1 MSLLNLIDSQQREGG
16 EISSPFLA
24 VRVRE
29 VILDGSKEELGGWNA
44 LGYIRWDQI
53 RDPSSTAPTTV
64 SYAKPLF
71 PNYKNFPLK
80 NEIVF
85 LVSLPDPDMQSD
97 TNSESYYYFTPIN
110 LWNSTH
116 HNAVPDN
123 VNFTNIPQSQQ
134 RDYGTTSQGGAFRRV
149 SDKGTDIDLGKT
161 FRESKTIYPLLPY
174 EGDLLFESR
183 FGSSLRFSS
192 TVRGADNFWKGNA
205 GPVTILSNGHNPNLN
220 QAGWLP
226 TSESI
231 DNDQATVV
239 LSSNQTL
246 SYTLPVEGDGLQKFR
261 VEGINSFSNP
271 QLVLSSDRVVLN
283 AKNESAIISARNS
296 INIASTEVSVEAN
309 ETLFVNGSVVH
320 LGLDGTNYPKE
331 PVILGKEFLDDFE
344 KLLTQIDNLA
354 SSLEKLI
361 ALPAGTPYTT
371 VSSAAVRLRITSSK
385 IDKKLKA
392 NTYKSKKVFTSK

>member
-1 MSLLNLIDSQQREGG
+1 MSLLNLIDNQQREGS
-16 EISSPFLA
+16 ESSSPFLA

-29 VILDGSKEELGGWNA
+29 VILDGSREDLGGWNA
-44 LGYIRWDQI
+44 LGYIRWDQTLE
-53 RDPSSTAPTTV
+53 PSSTSPTSV

-85 LVSLPDPDMQSD
+85 IVSLPDPDIQSD
-97 TNSESYYYFTPIN
+97 TNSESYYYFFPIN

-123 VNFTNIPQSQQ
+123 VNYTSIPQSQQ
-134 RDYGTTSQGGAFRRV
+134 RDYGTTSIGGAVRRV
-149 SDKGTDIDLGKT
+149 SDSGTDIDLGRT
-161 FRESKTIYPLLPY
+161 FRESNKIYPLLPY
-174 EGDLLFESR
+174 EGDIIFESR

-192 TVRGADNFWKGNA
+192 TVRGSSNFWKGNQ
-205 GPVTILSNGHNPNLN
+205 GPITILSNGHNPSLK

-231 DNDQATVV
+231 DNDQTTIV

-246 SYTLPVEGDGLQKFR
+246 SYTLPVTGDGLQKLR
-261 VEGINSFSNP
+261 VEGINSFSDP
-271 QLVLSSDRVVLN
+271 QLILSSDRVVLN
-283 AKNESAIISARNS
+283 AKNESAIISARTS
-296 INIASTEVSVEAN
+296 VNIASTAVSVEAD
-309 ETLFVNGSVVH
+309 ETLFVNGSVVY
-320 LGLDGTNYPKE
+320 LGLDGNNYPKE

-344 KLLTQIDNLA
+344 KLLNQIDNLA
-354 SSLEKLI
+354 SSLEKLV
-361 ALPAGTPYTT
+361 ALPPGTPYAA
-371 VSSAAVRLRITSSK
+371 VSAAAVRLRITSSK

-392 NTYKSKKVFTSK
+392 DTYKSKKVFTSK